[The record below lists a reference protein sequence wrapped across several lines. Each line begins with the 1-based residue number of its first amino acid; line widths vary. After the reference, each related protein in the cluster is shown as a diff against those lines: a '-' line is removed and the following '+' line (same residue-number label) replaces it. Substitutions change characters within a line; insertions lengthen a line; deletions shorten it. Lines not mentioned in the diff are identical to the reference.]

1 MRRELSKAHAQHP
14 PKLLKA
20 AIFKRLAVFFR
31 QTKSNLLACVITWL
45 PLQGLCDIRL
55 EYLEHVRSYST
66 CASALMPWA
75 NKEWYADPNENSY
88 VQAVRQSYPKIVEL
102 LNSNL
107 IAPNALRIAF
117 EALLADFNLR
127 TRNVI
132 AQLEALPSHEHDI
145 IWSGLFMIEKDA
157 RKIRQRFLDDV
168 EHHAETINRCAT
180 EIPAS

>member
-1 MRRELSKAHAQHP
+1 MGFQKLKPRPPSGLYKDAINIRLTVFIRR
-14 PKLLKA
+14 
-20 AIFKRLAVFFR
+20 
-31 QTKSNLLACVITWL
+31 TKSNLLACGITWL

-88 VQAVRQSYPKIVEL
+88 VQAVRQNYPKIVEL
-102 LNSNL
+102 LNSDL
-107 IAPNALRIAF
+107 IEPNALRIAF
-117 EALLADFNLR
+117 EASLADFNLR

-132 AQLEALPSHEHDI
+132 AQLEALPSQEHDI
-145 IWSGLFMIEKDA
+145 IWSGLFMIEKEA
-157 RKIRQRFLDDV
+157 RKIRQRFLDNV
-168 EHHAETINRCAT
+168 EHHADTINRCVT

>member
-1 MRRELSKAHAQHP
+1 MTV
-14 PKLLKA
+14 
-20 AIFKRLAVFFR
+20 FVRL
-31 QTKSNLLACVITWL
+31 TKSNLLACVITWL

-75 NKEWYADPNENSY
+75 NKEWFADPNENSY
-88 VQAVRQSYPKIVEL
+88 VQAVRQNYPKIVEL
-102 LNSNL
+102 LNSDL
-107 IAPNALRIAF
+107 IEPNALRIAF
-117 EALLADFNLR
+117 EASLADFNLR

-168 EHHAETINRCAT
+168 EHHADTINRCVT